1 MERSESKTPTAQK
14 SNTYGEGKKRF
25 MGIEVGSILDGKV
38 TGITNFGAFVSL
50 PGNRSG
56 LVHISEI
63 AYSYVNDVHDHLAEG
78 QEVKVK
84 VIGVDAN
91 NRINLS
97 IKQAA
102 PPPPRP
108 ERRPGPR
115 PGRVGGPMD
124 NEKIRII
131 IADDEPVTKMDLRE
145 LLTSAGYEVVAEA
158 SDGLDAVEL
167 CRQHRPDLILLDVKM
182 PFLDGLSAAR
192 IIHEENLAGAIVMLT
207 AYSERDFINR
217 AKSCGVSGYLVKPID
232 EKSLVPSIELATARS
247 QELRQLRKDMEK
259 TAARLEN
266 RIVIEKAKGLIMSEQ
281 GKTEQEAYDYIR
293 ALSQA
298 KHLSMY
304 RIAEFILMQK
314 EG

>member
-1 MERSESKTPTAQK
+1 
-14 SNTYGEGKKRF
+14 
-25 MGIEVGSILDGKV
+25 
-38 TGITNFGAFVSL
+38 
-50 PGNRSG
+50 
-56 LVHISEI
+56 
-63 AYSYVNDVHDHLAEG
+63 
-78 QEVKVK
+78 
-84 VIGVDAN
+84 
-91 NRINLS
+91 
-97 IKQAA
+97 
-102 PPPPRP
+102 
-108 ERRPGPR
+108 
-115 PGRVGGPMD
+115 MD

-145 LLTSAGYEVVAEA
+145 LLTSAGYQVVAEA

-192 IIHEENLAGAIVMLT
+192 IIHEEQLAGAIVMLT

-266 RIVIEKAKGLIMSEQ
+266 RPNSTTHALLEGPDKKQIHAFAIGEKAKGLIMSEQ